1 MPSVLLLNADAAPL
15 SLLPLST
22 ISWQSA
28 VKTIF
33 GDKVHVI
40 KNYEGR
46 FIRSTSLSIPM
57 PSVVMLTKYH
67 KQPTKA
73 KYTRRNVYIR
83 DDYKCQ
89 YCGDSFSHDEL
100 TLDHVIPKSKGGRL
114 GWTNTVAACGPCNV
128 KKGNK
133 IVKPKST
140 PYRPTWHEINNNS
153 KYYPLS
159 IPDPSWQDFI
169 NWPEDQLKIVPLN
182 I

>member
-83 DDYKCQ
+83 DDY
-89 YCGDSFSHDEL
+89 YVLLRWSMNDEL
-100 TLDHVIPKSKGGRL
+100 TLDHVIPTKGGRL
-114 GWTNTVAACGPCNV
+114 GWTNTVAACGPC

-133 IVKPKST
+133 IIKPIT
-140 PYRPTWHEINNNS
+140 PDYMARNKQQRINH
-153 KYYPLS
+153 
-159 IPDPSWQDFI
+159 
-169 NWPEDQLKIVPLN
+169 
-182 I
+182 